1 VRTVSHLPKAAG
13 SHPLQISELGFGCA
27 AVGGSVSRRHSLRAL
42 STAFEA
48 GITLYDT
55 ARSYGY
61 GTSESILADFL
72 IGRRDR
78 VVVCTKFGILPAR
91 AGGWKQRLKPAAQFA
106 LQALPQ
112 LRPALR
118 RQARNQIQPARFSMD
133 GLHAS
138 LETSL
143 RELRTDYVDILLMH
157 AAPISTVYQEDLL
170 QALERLVECGKVR
183 VAGISGDSAVM
194 ERYFAVRPVVLT
206 TAQFSLNPAD
216 LKLTELARRNA
227 DLLLVANHP
236 FGGAMGVVAARAT
249 VARLHVSTDLPATL
263 REKLDPR
270 DTQVLPELL
279 LNCCLRGT
287 GVSAVVAAMMREHHL
302 RSNVQALAVCRFSE
316 SELSVLRQTW
326 AGCPVRSSDSIL
338 CTEPEGDRQ
347 DEA

>member
-1 VRTVSHLPKAAG
+1 MPKAAG
-13 SHPLQISELGFGCA
+13 SHALQISELGFGCA
-27 AVGGSVSRRHSLRAL
+27 AIGGSVSRRHSLRAL

-61 GTSESILADFL
+61 GTSERILGDFL
-72 IGRRDR
+72 VGRRDR
-78 VVVCTKFGILPAR
+78 VVVCTKFGILPEGV
-91 AGGWKQRLKPAAQFA
+91 GGWKQRLKPAAQFA
-106 LQALPQ
+106 LQAFPQ

-118 RQARNQIQPARFSMD
+118 RQARNQIQPAHFSVD
-133 GLHAS
+133 ALQAS

-143 RELRTDYVDILLMH
+143 HELRTDYVDILLMH

-170 QALERLVECGKVR
+170 QALERLVESGKVR
-183 VAGISGDSAVM
+183 LAGISGDSAVM
-194 ERYFAVRPVVLT
+194 DRYFAVRPGVLT
-206 TAQFSLNPAD
+206 TAQFSLDVAD
-216 LKLTELARRNA
+216 LELVELARRNA

-236 FGGAMGVVAARAT
+236 FGGAMGVDAARAT
-249 VARLHVSTDLPATL
+249 VARLHASTELPATL

-302 RSNVQALAVCRFSE
+302 RSNVQALAVCRFSA
-316 SELSVLRQTW
+316 SELALLRQAW
-326 AGCPVRSSDSIL
+326 ARCRAPSSKSIL
-338 CTEPEGDRQ
+338 STGLEGDRQ